1 MSSSRRSAAFV
12 GKDSLEKAAHPPRR
26 GRLHLCGRRH
36 ASRRLAARPQS
47 HPNGYTFCGWSNFD
61 GSWTMTDPEPGVYL
75 VAFADGMT
83 CRSARRNVNRVRYSK
98 TPPYR
103 PLRTGYRCRT
113 LASQHEYADVR
124 CIKVGGTRKFRFRT
138 GA

>member
-1 MSSSRRSAAFV
+1 MRTLRFLLAVAVSTSAVAVTPSIASPQDPSRT
-12 GKDSLEKAAHPPRR
+12 
-26 GRLHLCGRRH
+26 
-36 ASRRLAARPQS
+36 PQ
-47 HPNGYTFCGWSNFD
+47 GYTFCGWSNFD
-61 GSWTMTDPEPGVYL
+61 GSWTMTGPEPGAYR

-98 TPPYR
+98 NPPYR

-124 CIKVGGTRKFRFRT
+124 CVKVGGTQKFRFRT

>member
-1 MSSSRRSAAFV
+1 MRTLRFLLAVAVSTSAVAVAPSIASPQDPSRT
-12 GKDSLEKAAHPPRR
+12 
-26 GRLHLCGRRH
+26 
-36 ASRRLAARPQS
+36 PQ
-47 HPNGYTFCGWSNFD
+47 GYTFCGWSNFD
-61 GSWTMTDPEPGVYL
+61 GSWTMTRPEPGAYQ

-98 TPPYR
+98 SPPYR

-124 CIKVGGTRKFRFRT
+124 CVKVGGTRKFRFRT